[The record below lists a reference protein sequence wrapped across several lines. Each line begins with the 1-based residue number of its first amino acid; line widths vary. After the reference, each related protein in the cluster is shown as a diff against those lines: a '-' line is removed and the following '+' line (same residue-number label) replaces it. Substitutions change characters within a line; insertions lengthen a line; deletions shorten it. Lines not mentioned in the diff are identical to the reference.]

1 MVFEGGE
8 VFLGGRGKGGNPGVH
23 RAATARV
30 SARLF
35 IPHRRA
41 TTVVP
46 PPPVALKW
54 YHRTGGTI
62 GHLLGPPL
70 PPALILLPPKRGVHS
85 IAPCR
90 YLEITPI
97 PLTDPPEFNFQWG
110 PRAAKETS
118 KKDILSF
125 VAKVGVYGRW
135 SLSTFWM
142 GGGEAG
148 QDVTPS
154 PFFFQCLLAGFSWTR
169 LFCGGGVVCSHSPV
183 SVQLYLLLLYV
194 SVTIFT
200 VLLSF
205 ASYLSKRASA
215 VRSIAC
221 VHTHYLLLLD
231 YSWVSQFDILSIGKG
246 GLWF

>member
-1 MVFEGGE
+1 MSAKKGVGMVFEGGE
-8 VFLGGRGKGGNPGVH
+8 VFLGVRGKGGNPGVH

-46 PPPVALKW
+46 PPPVALRC

-125 VAKVGVYGRW
+125 VAKVGVYGRG

-154 PFFFQCLLAGFSWTR
+154 PFFLPPQMQKKE
-169 LFCGGGVVCSHSPV
+169 P
-183 SVQLYLLLLYV
+183 
-194 SVTIFT
+194 
-200 VLLSF
+200 SF
-205 ASYLSKRASA
+205 W
-215 VRSIAC
+215 I
-221 VHTHYLLLLD
+221 
-231 YSWVSQFDILSIGKG
+231 SQYNEAKANT
-246 GLWF
+246 